1 MKTIYNLDSVRAFAI
16 LTIIFSHAANWVPQI
31 WSPQTPAI
39 IPLVLYAGQFGVELF
54 FALSGYLIGKSFLS
68 EYSRNGK
75 VNIAYFLTKR
85 GTRIVPPYLIMFIIY
100 FLGAHF
106 LEGDKLSVEYI
117 FLIQNYLYKMPY
129 FFASWALCIE
139 AHFYIILP
147 FLYIFLSK
155 FIFKHGKI
163 LSLITLAIIF
173 LIPLTF
179 RAISLANV
187 TAPMPWGFYLTAT
200 HLHYDAIAYGV
211 LAAYISHKNFSFLN
225 KINGFTTFFSCILLV
240 ISAVTIHLANY
251 KFEYEFAPALIGIL
265 SAATILCLAEGPQY
279 KISRNNIVKLLAKT
293 SFSIYLAHGIALHI
307 ASSGLAYLGFLNIGL
322 PRFILLLAVSV
333 SSGLLFYGL
342 IEKPLNSKR
351 DLILINFHPS
361 KT

>member
-1 MKTIYNLDSVRAFAI
+1 MKNISNLDSVRAFGI

-31 WSPQTPAI
+31 WTPQTPAI

-68 EYSRNGK
+68 EYSRNGT

-100 FLGAHF
+100 FLGAHV
-106 LEGDKLSVEYI
+106 LEGDKFSFEYI

-147 FLYIFLSK
+147 FLYIFLDRY
-155 FIFKHGKI
+155 IFKHGNI
-163 LSLITLAIIF
+163 LSSITLLIIF
-173 LIPLTF
+173 LIPLVF
-179 RAISLANV
+179 RAISLTGV
-187 TAPMPWGFYLTAT
+187 TPPIPWGFYLTAT

-211 LAAYISHKNFSFLN
+211 LAAYISHKNLSFLS
-225 KINGFTTFFSCILLV
+225 KINGFTTLVACILLV
-240 ISAVTIHLANY
+240 VSAVSIHLASY
-251 KFEYEFAPALIGIL
+251 KFEYEFAPAILGFL
-265 SAATILCLAEGPQY
+265 SAVTILCLAEGQQY
-279 KISRNNIVKLLAKT
+279 KFSRNNIVKLLAKT
-293 SFSIYLAHGIALHI
+293 SFSIYLAHGISLHI
-307 ASSGLAYLGFLNIGL
+307 ASSGLAYLGFLNSGL
-322 PRFILLLAVSV
+322 PRFMLLLAVSIA
-333 SSGLLFYGL
+333 SGLLFYGL